1 LRKVERNSIL
11 FIWSADWANSRPS
24 LTLLYRVKKSSIQVG
39 LLRDAYF
46 IPLCNRTNWPDFIKY
61 AWGSW

>member
-24 LTLLYRVKKSSIQVG
+24 LTLLYRVKKVCVIDSGRFIERR
-39 LLRDAYF
+39 LLYTF
-46 IPLCNRTNWPDFIKY
+46 M
-61 AWGSW
+61 